1 MSSRVTTFFTV
12 KESPARRP
20 FVVEEVGRRARWP
33 WAVVLGF
40 GAAEAGDHVLGQLRP
55 QGGLQCWPTPAA
67 NSGCGWPG
75 ALFLPFLK
83 LRFVFVISV
92 ILNQEVNYG
101 DDF

>member
-1 MSSRVTTFFTV
+1 MLAHPGS
-12 KESPARRP
+12 K
-20 FVVEEVGRRARWP
+20 
-33 WAVVLGF
+33 
-40 GAAEAGDHVLGQLRP
+40 
-55 QGGLQCWPTPAA
+55 